1 MRDRVKQVFEEN
13 YSDILDIFDNG
24 VMDEIAL
31 KLSKIKSEDKKEILL
46 DIYDI
51 GFQIELKNLADQEEY
66 ESIEKA
72 SKEYLK
78 NNQTENQNGEMN
90 KQKNKKQNMGEQIS
104 VLPFFLYQFEN
115 SKHTHAYS

>member
-24 VMDEIAL
+24 IMNEIAL

-78 NNQTENQNGEMN
+78 NNQT
-90 KQKNKKQNMGEQIS
+90 
-104 VLPFFLYQFEN
+104 
-115 SKHTHAYS
+115 THN

>member
-1 MRDRVKQVFEEN
+1 MRNKVKQVFEEN
-13 YSDILDIFDNG
+13 YNDILDIFDSR
-24 VMDEIAL
+24 VMSEIAL

-78 NNQTENQNGEMN
+78 NNQT
-90 KQKNKKQNMGEQIS
+90 
-104 VLPFFLYQFEN
+104 
-115 SKHTHAYS
+115 THN

>member
-78 NNQTENQNGEMN
+78 NNQTEN
-90 KQKNKKQNMGEQIS
+90 
-104 VLPFFLYQFEN
+104 
-115 SKHTHAYS
+115 

>member
-1 MRDRVKQVFEEN
+1 MRNRVKQVFEEN

-24 VMDEIAL
+24 VMNEIAL

-78 NNQTENQNGEMN
+78 NNQTEN
-90 KQKNKKQNMGEQIS
+90 
-104 VLPFFLYQFEN
+104 
-115 SKHTHAYS
+115 

>member
-1 MRDRVKQVFEEN
+1 MRNKVKQVFEEN

-46 DIYDI
+46 DIYDL

-78 NNQTENQNGEMN
+78 NNQT
-90 KQKNKKQNMGEQIS
+90 
-104 VLPFFLYQFEN
+104 
-115 SKHTHAYS
+115 THN

>member
-1 MRDRVKQVFEEN
+1 MRNKVKQVFEEN

-24 VMDEIAL
+24 VMNEIAL

-51 GFQIELKNLADQEEY
+51 GFQIELKNLADQEEH

-78 NNQTENQNGEMN
+78 NNQTD
-90 KQKNKKQNMGEQIS
+90 I
-104 VLPFFLYQFEN
+104 
-115 SKHTHAYS
+115 

>member
-1 MRDRVKQVFEEN
+1 MRNKVKQVFEEN

-24 VMDEIAL
+24 IMNEIAL

-51 GFQIELKNLADQEEY
+51 GFQIELKNLADQEEH

-78 NNQTENQNGEMN
+78 NNQTENQNGE
-90 KQKNKKQNMGEQIS
+90 KEQTK
-104 VLPFFLYQFEN
+104 E
-115 SKHTHAYS
+115 

>member
-1 MRDRVKQVFEEN
+1 MRNKVKQVFEEN
-13 YSDILDIFDNG
+13 YSDILDIFDNR
-24 VMDEIAL
+24 VMSEIAL

-51 GFQIELKNLADQEEY
+51 GFQIELKNMADQEEY

-78 NNQTENQNGEMN
+78 NNQTSQN
-90 KQKNKKQNMGEQIS
+90 
-104 VLPFFLYQFEN
+104 
-115 SKHTHAYS
+115 

>member
-1 MRDRVKQVFEEN
+1 MRNKVKQVFKEN
-13 YSDILDIFDNG
+13 YNDILDIFDNG

-51 GFQIELKNLADQEEY
+51 GFQIELKNMADQEEY

-78 NNQTENQNGEMN
+78 NNQTSQN
-90 KQKNKKQNMGEQIS
+90 
-104 VLPFFLYQFEN
+104 
-115 SKHTHAYS
+115 

>member
-1 MRDRVKQVFEEN
+1 MRDKVKQVFEEN

-24 VMDEIAL
+24 IMNEIAL
-31 KLSKIKSEDKKEILL
+31 NLSKIKSEDNKEILL

-78 NNQTENQNGEMN
+78 NNQT
-90 KQKNKKQNMGEQIS
+90 
-104 VLPFFLYQFEN
+104 P
-115 SKHTHAYS
+115 

>member
-1 MRDRVKQVFEEN
+1 MRNIVKQVFEEN

-24 VMDEIAL
+24 IMDEIAL

-78 NNQTENQNGEMN
+78 NNQT
-90 KQKNKKQNMGEQIS
+90 
-104 VLPFFLYQFEN
+104 
-115 SKHTHAYS
+115 THN

>member
-1 MRDRVKQVFEEN
+1 MRDRVKQVFEDN

-24 VMDEIAL
+24 IMNEIAL

-51 GFQIELKNLADQEEY
+51 GFQIELKNLADQEEH

-78 NNQTENQNGEMN
+78 NNQTEN
-90 KQKNKKQNMGEQIS
+90 
-104 VLPFFLYQFEN
+104 
-115 SKHTHAYS
+115 